1 LVKSS
6 KKSHSKAKA
15 DINAFAY
22 TSLVTKLKS
31 LSVMTIAIW
40 SSILVHAVLLSIQ
53 FEPELRKLTDKLPT
67 LEVML
72 VNTKTNTKP
81 DKADVL
87 AQANLDR
94 GGNTDQNRKIK
105 SALPA
110 IKQQKAEFTVKP
122 MAQLKSGRKA
132 AKQTAEETKA
142 QKHVAALEK
151 QAQELMTQ
159 LQSTNTVE
167 SELVQKAAAKEV
179 ETGSQETPSKV
190 LNMTDLTAAALE
202 MDRLEALISK
212 QQDEYQKR
220 PKRKFIGARA
230 KEYKYA
236 LYVESWRQK
245 VEKVGNLNYP
255 EAAKNLKMYGQLQMT
270 VSIKADGSIEAI
282 ELNRSSGHKVLDEA
296 AKRIVELG
304 APYARFP
311 DEVKKEI
318 DILSITRTW
327 TFTKEDS
334 LATGE

>member
-1 LVKSS
+1 MAKQL
-6 KKSHSKAKA
+6 KKPDA
-15 DINAFAY
+15 NAV
-22 TSLVTKLKS
+22 TSLIVKLKTM
-31 LSVMTIAIW
+31 SVMAIAIW
-40 SSILVHAVLLSIQ
+40 VSILLHAALLLIQ
-53 FEPELRKLTDKLPT
+53 FEPDIKKFTDNLPT

-72 VNTKTNTKP
+72 VNAKTNTKP

-94 GGNTDQNRKIK
+94 GGNTDQNRKMK

-110 IKQQKAEFTVKP
+110 MKQPRTEFTVQP
-122 MAQLKSGRKA
+122 MAEIKAGKQA
-132 AKQTAEETKA
+132 AKQKAEETKE
-142 QKHVAALEK
+142 QKHVAELEK

-159 LQSTNTVE
+159 LKSTNKLE
-167 SELVQKAAAKEV
+167 SQPVQKAVAKEV
-179 ETGSQETPSKV
+179 EQGSQETPGKV
-190 LNMTDLTAAALE
+190 LNMHDLTAAALE

-212 QQDEYQKR
+212 QQDDYQKR
-220 PKRKFIGARA
+220 PRRKFIGART
-230 KEYKYA
+230 KEYRYA

-270 VSIKADGSIEAI
+270 VSIKADGSIESI

-296 AKRIVELG
+296 ARHIVELG

-311 DEVKKEI
+311 DDVRKEI
-318 DILSITRTW
+318 DVLGITRTW

-334 LATGE
+334 LATE

>member
-1 LVKSS
+1 MVSQPRKSPS
-6 KKSHSKAKA
+6 SIAKA
-15 DINAFAY
+15 GVFVAL
-22 TSLVTKLKS
+22 TTKLKTM
-31 LSVMTIAIW
+31 SVMTIAIW
-40 SSILVHAVLLSIQ
+40 LSIFVHALLLSIR
-53 FEPELRKLTDKLPT
+53 FEPELRKIADKLPT

-72 VNTKTNTKP
+72 VNAKTNTAP
-81 DKADVL
+81 DKAEAL

-94 GGNTDQNRKIK
+94 GGNTDQDRKMK
-105 SALPA
+105 SALP
-110 IKQQKAEFTVKP
+110 ILKQQKTELTDKP
-122 MAQLKSGRKA
+122 MVQLNAEKKA
-132 AKQTAEETKA
+132 TELTSAETKE

-151 QAQELMTQ
+151 QAQALMTQ
-159 LQSTNTVE
+159 LKATHKIESQSVQQSTV
-167 SELVQKAAAKEV
+167 KEA
-179 ETGSQETPSKV
+179 ETGNQESTSKS
-190 LNMTDLTAAALE
+190 LNMRDLSAAALE

-220 PKRKFIGARA
+220 PRRKFIGARA
-230 KEYKYA
+230 REYKYA
-236 LYVESWRQK
+236 MYVESWRQK

-296 AKRIVELG
+296 ARHIVELG

-311 DEVKKEI
+311 DDVSSEI

-334 LATGE
+334 LASE